1 MRSSVFSQQTTIL
14 LHLTMLKFI
23 NLLANTTLT
32 IFTYALIGSS
42 SAVATLNAEPQQ
54 QPYAIN
60 VTAAGKL
67 GLAWALGDNPA
78 LKGVV
83 TQNTAL

>member
-1 MRSSVFSQQTTIL
+1 
-14 LHLTMLKFI
+14 MLKFI
-23 NLLANTTLT
+23 SLLTNTTLT
-32 IFTYALIGSS
+32 MFTYALLGSPG
-42 SAVATLNAEPQQ
+42 AVASLNPEPQQ

-67 GLAWALGDNPA
+67 GLAWGLGNDPA
-78 LKGVV
+78 LKGIV